1 MRRGC
6 MHAASQTKT
15 FAFRNPAASGSWRGC
30 CHVFPRRWTAR
41 SSISLTGVVF
51 GRSPV
56 QYNRSSRLASPIA
69 AMFTTSSLALL
80 TGVVLGMAANVYW
93 YVAPQSPPSIPPA
106 HAHPHP
112 HHSTAAF
119 MGASWSSSCRRVG
132 ARPGNSA
139 VVELYRLQLTMN
151 SPWGMANFGHTLA
164 HRHPPMSDPSGTPRS
179 ARAG

>member
-1 MRRGC
+1 MRDDFVLRASAELPSPFEIPLPRG
-6 MHAASQTKT
+6 
-15 FAFRNPAASGSWRGC
+15 
-30 CHVFPRRWTAR
+30 
-41 SSISLTGVVF
+41 LGVVVATF
-51 GRSPV
+51 SRGAGPRAAPFLSPAWSLAAHPC
-56 QYNRSSRLASPIA
+56 NPSSRLASPIA

-164 HRHPPMSDPSGTPRS
+164 HRHPPMSDPSGPPRS